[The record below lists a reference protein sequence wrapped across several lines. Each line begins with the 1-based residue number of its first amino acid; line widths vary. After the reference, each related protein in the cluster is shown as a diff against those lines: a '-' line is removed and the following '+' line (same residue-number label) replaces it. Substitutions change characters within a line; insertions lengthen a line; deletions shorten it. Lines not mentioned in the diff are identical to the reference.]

1 MDAQLDI
8 VEEIKNDIKQNNIKH
23 NYIFDI
29 NTKLNT
35 NLIYIRKQ
43 LMEIGKLM
51 YSFIEDDYKQH
62 IQIQGSR
69 GIGKTAQIIYLTEE
83 FQKKYDNI
91 SIHYINCNQ
100 HNTSYKVI
108 KEILHDNSKLP
119 MNKIINK
126 FIEHFDNDNK
136 IFLILDEI
144 DHLKD
149 DKILYTIT
157 RELRLKNIYLIMLTN
172 KVSFY
177 SSLSKDVQSSLNHK
191 FFYFDRYD
199 AHEGYEILKRRAEQG
214 LINYNG
220 NILRYIALINMKH
233 FNSDIRLS
241 IKTMQEIFNKID
253 YSNYSNEDI
262 LKIMKDKQTNQ
273 TNQIIIH
280 LNDVNLVILYL
291 TSQYS
296 KSNELYVEFKDAGY
310 NYVKSYFL
318 QFLDELEKLELIYC
332 IKKREHRSFILEVLN
347 KLTKENSELVNLLI
361 EDKGLMK
368 NKYMDEDISQL
379 NK

>member
-1 MDAQLDI
+1 M
-8 VEEIKNDIKQNNIKH
+8 V
-23 NYIFDI
+23 
-29 NTKLNT
+29 
-35 NLIYIRKQ
+35 
-43 LMEIGKLM
+43 G
-51 YSFIEDDYKQH
+51 
-62 IQIQGSR
+62 
-69 GIGKTAQIIYLTEE
+69 
-83 FQKKYDNI
+83 
-91 SIHYINCNQ
+91 
-100 HNTSYKVI
+100 
-108 KEILHDNSKLP
+108 
-119 MNKIINK
+119 
-126 FIEHFDNDNK
+126 
-136 IFLILDEI
+136 
-144 DHLKD
+144 
-149 DKILYTIT
+149 
-157 RELRLKNIYLIMLTN
+157 
-172 KVSFY
+172 
-177 SSLSKDVQSSLNHK
+177 
-191 FFYFDRYD
+191 
-199 AHEGYEILKRRAEQG
+199 
-214 LINYNG
+214 
-220 NILRYIALINMKH
+220 
-233 FNSDIRLS
+233 NSDIIRFMAYLHREGDTE
-241 IKTMQEIFNKID
+241 TMQEIFNKID